1 MKKSIVVWPLT
12 LISLMIVG
20 LGLFAEADQW
30 RLILIGM
37 SIIAGLGFMDIYT
50 PKIAQLSESNPKV
63 KTMRRLNRLFILFFT
78 AVFSFLIWFPAA
90 ESLLTDNEYSL
101 AFITTLS
108 IMGIIGNT
116 APKLPFNRYM
126 GLRLPWTVRDE
137 ATWKAAHKWLG
148 YITFPIILVMIIAYF
163 LNIELE
169 EIVKYGI
176 LSWIAIPGLYSGW
189 IYYKRMG

>member
-1 MKKSIVVWPLT
+1 MKKPAIIWPLT
-12 LISLMIVG
+12 LLSAAVIG
-20 LGLFAEADQW
+20 LGLFVKESQW
-30 RLILIGM
+30 RLILLGAGI
-37 SIIAGLGFMDIYT
+37 IIALGLLDHVT

-78 AVFSFLIWFPAA
+78 AVFSFLIWVPDADSVIS
-90 ESLLTDNEYSL
+90 ENENGL
-101 AFITTLS
+101 AFIITLA
-108 IMGIIGNT
+108 IMAIIGNT

-137 ATWKAAHKWLG
+137 EAWKTAHKWLG
-148 YITFPIILVMIIAYF
+148 YITFPIILLMIAAYF

-169 EIVKYGI
+169 EVVKYGI
-176 LSWIAIPGLYSGW
+176 LSWITIPGIYSAW